1 MQTEE
6 LKQYTVSIFTEN
18 HIGLLNRIT
27 IILTRRKINIDSLTT
42 SGSETQGIYRF
53 TIVIR
58 ATPDNIKKLVK
69 QFEKQVEV
77 IKAFY
82 YEDHEMIYQEIAL
95 YKMPTSAFANSQTVE
110 RIVRDN
116 HARILTVEPDFIV
129 IEKTGHEYETEDLFN
144 KLQPHGVLSF
154 ARSGRVA
161 IAKPMKRIQAF
172 MKEREENPYPFH

>member
-1 MQTEE
+1 MENSEE
-6 LKQYTVSIFTEN
+6 KQYTISIFTEN

-27 IILTRRKINIDSLTT
+27 IVLTRRKINIDSLTT
-42 SGSETQGIYRF
+42 SGSEMEGIYRF

-58 ATPDNIKKLVK
+58 TSPENIQKIIK

-82 YEDHEMIYQEIAL
+82 YEDDEMIFQEIAL
-95 YKMPTSAFANSQTVE
+95 YKMPTSAFAGSQTVE

-116 HARILTVEPDFIV
+116 HARILTIEPDFTV
-129 IEKTGHEYETEDLFN
+129 IEKTGHEYETEALFE
-144 KLQPHGVLSF
+144 KLKPFGVLSF

-161 IAKPMKRIQAF
+161 IAKPMKRLGAY
-172 MKEREENPYPFH
+172 MKELEENAHIR